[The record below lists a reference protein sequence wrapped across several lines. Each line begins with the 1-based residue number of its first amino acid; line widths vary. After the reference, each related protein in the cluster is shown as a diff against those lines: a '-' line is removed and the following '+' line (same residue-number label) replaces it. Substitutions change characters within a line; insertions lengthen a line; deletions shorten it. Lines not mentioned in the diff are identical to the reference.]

1 MWIFVSD
8 SAEWNSDSVQKS
20 GQRADAKIVT
30 GCTTALPA
38 GKKYLPYWYALLD
51 SQKQTVQALLETYR
65 AEGVRDYEDFME
77 YRQEKHLLDAYRE
90 MTQTILESER

>member
-1 MWIFVSD
+1 MGFDICNVDVLEFP
-8 SAEWNSDSVQKS
+8 
-20 GQRADAKIVT
+20 T
-30 GCTTALPA
+30 G
-38 GKKYLPYWYALLD
+38 YWYALLD

-65 AEGVRDYEDFME
+65 AEGIRDYEDFME